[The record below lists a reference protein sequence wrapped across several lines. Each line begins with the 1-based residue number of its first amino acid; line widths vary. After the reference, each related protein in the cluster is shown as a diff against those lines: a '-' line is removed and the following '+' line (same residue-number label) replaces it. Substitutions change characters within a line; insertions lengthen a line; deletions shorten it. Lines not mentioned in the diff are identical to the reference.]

1 MSGRNGREGK
11 SSECAGETVT
21 GAAAPKLTIPIK
33 LALGLGTS
41 PEIIVLFGFEL
52 FVLFYYTQVLGL
64 SGTLTGAALFIA
76 MVIDGISDPILG
88 TFSDNLRNAPW
99 GRRHTLMFLAP
110 VPLGLFFALVFMPPA
125 VLHGLGLFVWLT
137 VMVVA
142 CRIASAMFIIPNSA
156 QLAEMSRDSEVRAS
170 LSIYRA
176 VIQTGFQL
184 AMVWLSF
191 NVFFAPS
198 AGFANGQ
205 ESRASYAPYGL
216 VWGAVLLIIT
226 SVSALGTYRFM
237 RAVEAA
243 TPLEPKRPMTAAR
256 FFRSWKSAIAGNP
269 NVRVVI
275 LGAMAMVAASGVAR
289 TLTSHM
295 AIYFWRLAPSQIGN
309 WQGLVTLGVLVGLVL
324 TRFVLL
330 KRFDM
335 KPLALTAM
343 AVIYLSYIVP
353 PILKL
358 LHVFPDDAAVLID
371 NMLLAANFIQGLGF
385 GVIVVVS
392 GLMSA
397 QTADEEELLL
407 GGPEQGL
414 VFGFIFLAT
423 KVGSALGKLLSGFT
437 VDLIQF
443 PVGKPRAAIDP
454 AIIDHLAFAEIGW
467 IVGLGGL
474 SLILWS
480 GYSITRRRHLAI
492 RAALSQRAADRL
504 AGGADEP
511 LRV

>member
-1 MSGRNGREGK
+1 MS
-11 SSECAGETVT
+11 ATMQ
-21 GAAAPKLTIPIK
+21 AATPPKLTLPTK

-41 PEIIVLFGFEL
+41 PETIVLIGFEL

-76 MVIDGISDPILG
+76 MFIDGVSDPILG

-125 VLHGLGLFVWLT
+125 ALHGWGLFAWLT

-156 QLAEMSRDSEVRAS
+156 QFAEMSRDPDVRAS

-176 VIQTGFQL
+176 VAQTAFQM

-191 NVFFAPS
+191 NVFFAPT

-205 ESRASYAPYGL
+205 EARASYAPFGL
-216 VWGAVLLIIT
+216 VWGAVLLIVTGLSSI
-226 SVSALGTYRFM
+226 GTYRFM
-237 RAVEAA
+237 RAVEAS
-243 TPLEPKRPMTAAR
+243 TPLEPKRPMTARR
-256 FFRSWKSAIAGNP
+256 FFRAWKSAIAGNP

-289 TLTSHM
+289 SLTSHM
-295 AIYFWRLAPSQIGN
+295 AIYFWRLAPGQIAL
-309 WQGLVTLGVLVGLVL
+309 WQWVVTAGVLIGLVFS
-324 TRFVLL
+324 RFVLL

-335 KPLALTAM
+335 KPLALGSM
-343 AVIYLSYIVP
+343 AVIYLTYVAP
-353 PILKL
+353 PVLKL
-358 LHVFPDDAAVLID
+358 MHVLPVGDPDLI
-371 NMLLAANFIQGLGF
+371 NQMLLASNFIQGLGF

-423 KVGSALGKLLSGFT
+423 KVGSALGKLLSGST
-437 VDLIQF
+437 LDLIQF
-443 PVGKPRAAIDP
+443 PVGKPLAAIGP
-454 AIIDHLAFAEIGW
+454 RVIDNLAYAEIGW
-467 IVGLGGL
+467 IVLLGGL
-474 SLILWS
+474 SLILWN
-480 GYSITRRRHLAI
+480 GYSITRRRHLDI
-492 RAALSQRAADRL
+492 RAALAERAVGRQAESPDTGSQPAGDL
-504 AGGADEP
+504 APASP
-511 LRV
+511 